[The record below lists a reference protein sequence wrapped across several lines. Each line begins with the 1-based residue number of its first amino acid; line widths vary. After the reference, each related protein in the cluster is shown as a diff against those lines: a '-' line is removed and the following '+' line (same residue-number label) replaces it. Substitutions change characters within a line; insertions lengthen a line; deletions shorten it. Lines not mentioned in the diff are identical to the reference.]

1 MWLLPFYL
9 ISITLYV
16 YHVPKVWHKTGAAQV
31 HESLGGKS
39 LERKKGG
46 GEC

>member
-9 ISITLYV
+9 ISITLV
-16 YHVPKVWHKTGAAQV
+16 RVPKVWHKTGAAQV

-39 LERKKGG
+39 LER
-46 GEC
+46 